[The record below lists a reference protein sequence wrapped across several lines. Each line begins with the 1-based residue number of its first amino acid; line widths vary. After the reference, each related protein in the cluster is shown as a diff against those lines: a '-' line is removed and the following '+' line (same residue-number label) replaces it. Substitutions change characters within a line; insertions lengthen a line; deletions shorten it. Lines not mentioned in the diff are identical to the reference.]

1 MYVDKERQ
9 INQPCFRFLV
19 DSTEDRAKTAEFF
32 LDFEPVVCW

>member
-19 DSTEDRAKTAEFF
+19 DNNKSKPAEFF
-32 LDFEPVVCW
+32 YECEPVVCW